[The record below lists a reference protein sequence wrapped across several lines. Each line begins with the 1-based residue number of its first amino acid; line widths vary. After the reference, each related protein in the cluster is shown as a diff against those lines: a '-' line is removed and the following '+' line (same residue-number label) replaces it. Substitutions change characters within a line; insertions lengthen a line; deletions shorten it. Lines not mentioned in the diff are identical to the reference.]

1 MHSLLSPETVL
12 DDTLNRFFQQS
23 SQPSDALK
31 FSTFIFSGNSMVL
44 VLKTRAETAT
54 SLLRTTRK
62 HLKTLLDPSL
72 QECPASIADVL
83 SYFLFSW
90 LRKFYSH
97 FLAKQIKC
105 FLVYRTL
112 QQLATFFPPSTSFN
126 ALYLSLME
134 FAFNLRLLAI
144 VAMMMNQQESCK

>member
-12 DDTLNRFFQQS
+12 NDTLNRFFQQS

-112 QQLATFFPPSTSFN
+112 QQLATFFSTFHFLQC
-126 ALYLSLME
+126 AVLIFDGICIQL
-134 FAFNLRLLAI
+134 AFTSNRCHDD
-144 VAMMMNQQESCK
+144 ESARIL